1 MNLKRSLLGW
11 VFCGLIIISLC
22 QTYAL
27 MKVHFTHVDDFGVA
41 NTLML
46 PNKPISSGCLWRFE
60 MLQKR
65 VPAISPWTEPFKN
78 FTCSLPSI
86 RERMGRVSD
95 QWTYA
100 PFQFWITQ
108 ALINPVQDY
117 TYENI
122 KYLGRLPSFFF
133 FILGLGMFY
142 CLLKS
147 KIHGIKEVSHLPL
160 ALTLLAAF
168 SLEQRIMASQMHSY
182 SIGLLANAIAL
193 WGILSLRD
201 LAQLHYIKILCFSL
215 VLAIAISMQYQ
226 SILLVTAGLITLSVC
241 QVKWSWRWI
250 KSYFF
255 CIGTLILLAYG
266 FIGDISHLSGRGVS
280 WNKGINEIFLV
291 HGDSFFQRLDSLAS
305 LLFWQTPYNFYS
317 ITSAIEL
324 RSIYADISGLVVL
337 ILCFLGLVHLYQNRR
352 DDFIKFLLIFSI
364 VYYGVFLSF
373 IFFGKLTF
381 SPTRHLLF
389 YLPMVIICLGYGVVF
404 LLKRFPSK
412 MLVRF
417 LVAILVTYCIVSIL
431 SFNAFYQKRIDVV
444 SSRTMSNALQGF
456 NADFIYAGRWDFD
469 VKWLIS
475 SEKIPF
481 YRHLVNEDCKNSND
495 ISLHNLKIRFI
506 LFSRYG
512 SFDWQDPMLQTK
524 IKEMVARCLLPSGVD
539 IKKVAFRK
547 LDTVSQIRSDTEID
561 LSNKTKNGTN
571 GLFITQYEIVLQ

>member
-11 VFCGLIIISLC
+11 VLCGLIIISLS

-46 PNKPISSGCLWRFE
+46 PNKPLSSGCLWRFE
-60 MLQKR
+60 ILQKR
-65 VPAISPWTEPFKN
+65 LPTISLLTDPFKN

-108 ALINPVQDY
+108 ALLNPDKSY
-117 TYENI
+117 TYEEI
-122 KYLGRLPSFFF
+122 KYLGRLPSFIF
-133 FILGLGMFY
+133 FILGLGVFY
-142 CLLKS
+142 YLLKS
-147 KIHGIKEVSHLPL
+147 KFQGIKEVSYLPL

-201 LAQLHYIKILCFSL
+201 LGRLRYVKILCFSV
-215 VLAIAISMQYQ
+215 VLALAISMQYQ

-324 RSIYADISGLVVL
+324 RSIYSDI
-337 ILCFLGLVHLYQNRR
+337 
-352 DDFIKFLLIFSI
+352 
-364 VYYGVFLSF
+364 
-373 IFFGKLTF
+373 FGF
-381 SPTRHLLF
+381 
-389 YLPMVIICLGYGVVF
+389 G
-404 LLKRFPSK
+404 
-412 MLVRF
+412 
-417 LVAILVTYCIVSIL
+417 
-431 SFNAFYQKRIDVV
+431 RIDSFFSGPSALV
-444 SSRTMSNALQGF
+444 SES
-456 NADFIYAGRWDFD
+456 
-469 VKWLIS
+469 
-475 SEKIPF
+475 
-481 YRHLVNEDCKNSND
+481 
-495 ISLHNLKIRFI
+495 
-506 LFSRYG
+506 
-512 SFDWQDPMLQTK
+512 
-524 IKEMVARCLLPSGVD
+524 
-539 IKKVAFRK
+539 
-547 LDTVSQIRSDTEID
+547 
-561 LSNKTKNGTN
+561 
-571 GLFITQYEIVLQ
+571 